1 MDLLSFHFL
10 FSPLFLCVVNFEAF
24 QQDLQGSSKIFKDLQ
39 RSSIE
44 YFSIFLFQILLPVS
58 LRITGGRLI
67 ICHSLFIIVIVVV
80 VGKRIGRNRRRRRRG
95 NRDWGGEG
103 SWRAGEGKKNEP

>member
-1 MDLLSFHFL
+1 M
-10 FSPLFLCVVNFEAF
+10 VNFEAF

-58 LRITGGRLI
+58 FRITGGRLI
-67 ICHSLFIIVIVVV
+67 ICHSLFIIVIVIVVV

-95 NRDWGGEG
+95 NRDWGGGIMESG
-103 SWRAGEGKKNEP
+103 GREKE